1 MLVATAVAAL
11 CLIVSV
17 STPIDDPDLW
27 QHLLVGKALW
37 ILRAIP
43 HTDLWTWPNRGE
55 PYVLPS
61 WGFRALLWPFWIA
74 GGMWGL
80 YAWRWLTVLAAGAL
94 LLAAAR
100 RMGARGLAA
109 LVVLVLSGLIYRQRS
124 QVRPESLV
132 AVLLAL
138 ELWILETRRAG
149 GPDRGPWLIAV
160 ACAWA
165 NVHVSYPI
173 GLALIGIHAL
183 ADLVAPRGRVRS
195 ARLLWIGLGAVA
207 ASFLNPFGWRAL
219 WQPFEFALTQRH
231 ELMFR
236 GIGEL
241 QPLEWSI
248 NLTNGLPLL
257 VLGWP
262 LLALRRA
269 RRAGFDL
276 AEALTMA
283 LLLWLGLST
292 QRFVG
297 LLALGAMPYLA
308 RDLDALLADAH
319 PRFAASR
326 PALRAAL
333 VPLLCVVGSLPEW
346 SRGDPPLGLRLV
358 TAGMPVATC
367 DFVAAHGIGGR
378 GFNPFHFG
386 GYLLWRFWPDPAR
399 LPFMD
404 IHQTG
409 TPEARTLAA
418 AAFLSR
424 PRYRQLVGT
433 YNFDYALLDRATE
446 AESRLL
452 DFFDEDT
459 TWALVFVDD
468 DAALYL
474 RRAGSFAAVADSFGY
489 RAWPAGGANLGA
501 LAARCAAEPAYR
513 AAVERELERAIASSP
528 ANASARLA
536 RERIARLPERPAP
549 APGAGGP

>member
-1 MLVATAVAAL
+1 MLMATAVAAL

-37 ILRAIP
+37 TLHAIP
-43 HTDLWTWPNRGE
+43 RTDLWTWPGRGQ

-61 WGFRALLWPFWIA
+61 WGFRALLWPFWSA

-94 LLAAAR
+94 LLATAR
-100 RMGARGLAA
+100 RMGAHGLAA
-109 LVVLVLSGLIYRQRS
+109 LAVLVLCGLIARQRS
-124 QVRPESLV
+124 QVRPESLA

-138 ELWILETRRAG
+138 ELWLLEARRSG
-149 GPDRGPWLIAV
+149 GPDRSPWLVAV

-165 NVHVSYPI
+165 NVHVSFPI

-183 ADLVAPRGRVRS
+183 ADRVAPRGGARS
-195 ARLLWIGLGAVA
+195 PRLLWIGLGAIA
-207 ASFLNPFGWRAL
+207 ASFLNPFGWRGL
-219 WQPFEFALTQRH
+219 WQPFEFALSQRH

-241 QPLEWSI
+241 GPLQWGI
-248 NLTNGLPLL
+248 NLRNGLPLL
-257 VLGWP
+257 VAGWP
-262 LLALRRA
+262 LLALWRV

-297 LLALGAMPYLA
+297 MLALGAAPYLA
-308 RDLDALLADAH
+308 RDLDALLADMR
-319 PRFAASR
+319 PRLAASR
-326 PALRAAL
+326 LALRAAL
-333 VPLLCVVGSLPEW
+333 VSLLCVVGSLPEW
-346 SRGDPPLGLRLV
+346 SRSDPPLGLKLV
-358 TAGMPVATC
+358 TAGMPVAAC
-367 DFVAAHGIGGR
+367 DFAAAHGIGGR

-386 GYLLWRFWPDPAR
+386 GYMLWRFWPDPSR

-409 TPEARTLAA
+409 TPEARSLAA

-424 PRYRQLVGT
+424 PRYRQLAST
-433 YNFDYALLDRATE
+433 YHFDYALLDRATG
-446 AESRLL
+446 AENRLL

-468 DAALYL
+468 DAALYV
-474 RRAGSFAAVADSFGY
+474 RRAGALAAVADSFAY
-489 RAWPAGGANLGA
+489 RAWPAGGASLGA

-513 AAVERELERAIASSP
+513 AAVGRELERAIASSP

-536 RERIARLPERPAP
+536 RERIARLPERAAP